1 MEKKLSA
8 INYSHVKRL
17 KDQILW
23 IMKKSLIVFCILF
36 LSTSSFAYS
45 QKLSLKLGEV
55 TLGQAFKAITEQTD
69 VNFFYSD
76 DELDANKLVI
86 ADFVNIDIVTAT
98 MQLVGSGYSV
108 QKDDENVILISPIK
122 DKQVYS
128 KSELLQTTVTGK
140 VIDDTGMPLPGA
152 SVLVKGTSVGVVTG
166 FDGDYSIVLPNGANT
181 LVFSFLGFITQE
193 VAIDNQTNINVTL
206 LTDTATLNEIVIVGY
221 GTQRKK
227 DIAGAISTVKGEE
240 LVLSSSPS
248 VGDVLRGKV
257 SGLQI
262 TQNSAQPGGGLDI
275 QIRGAGS
282 INASNDPL
290 VVVDGFPITEFQQ
303 PATGNRY
310 SGGTQSILNSF
321 NPNDIE
327 SISVLKDASATSI
340 YGARAAN
347 GVILITT
354 KKGVS
359 GKVQVDYSASY
370 SYQAY
375 NDSFDILSLQEWM
388 QLRNDAALENWKF
401 QNRVTPYAS
410 GNVSSRTLE
419 EAIANPVNGVA
430 FSRFYSDDQI
440 NNAGQGTNWL
450 DLVTRDGS
458 TQQHN
463 LSLRGGTESTKYY
476 LSGNLYQQD
485 GVLKNSAFDRASLR
499 FNLDQKLTDFLTVGM
514 NFTMSKINNENSQL
528 GGDRYENSGI
538 IRSALQY
545 GPHIQAIDEFGN
557 YPINPDNAQ
566 EPNPYSL
573 LTITDQG
580 VIDRTL
586 TNFFM
591 EVKPIKGLVA
601 RFQAGIDKGYTS
613 RNTYLP
619 RTTLWGALENGRATI
634 ANQKK
639 NDELFDF
646 TLNYSTIINNNH
658 SLNFLVG
665 YSRQKYHS
673 ESASSGNS
681 DFITDTFLWNNI
693 NAGAG
698 TKVLASTKYEE
709 NWVSYFGRINYVFKD
724 RYILTS
730 SIRRDGSSKFARNNQ
745 FAIFPSVA
753 LGWDIAG
760 EPFMKNLK
768 DNISQLKLRVGYGET
783 GNADISANAFAAYY
797 AQPAYLNPD
806 ESILI
811 GVLPSRLENPDLK
824 WETTKEINIGLDF
837 ELFKGILSG
846 SVEVYNKEISDLL
859 QEKLI
864 NSYHEINT
872 VWANIG
878 STQSK
883 GVEVTLNT
891 VNVDNENFKWK
902 STLTFSKFKDRW
914 KERAED
920 WKPTIYQ
927 SVDDPIRAQYSYL
940 SDGVMQIGE
949 LVPAQPELFPG
960 QIKVKDVNGFSRDG
974 SGNPIVDKNGR
985 FIATGEADGR
995 IDEADIVLLGSSDP
1009 DFIAGFSNTISYKN
1023 FELRF
1028 HFNGMFGREI
1038 IDQTDLALGVSA
1050 DGVWQNG
1057 RNALRTIYDRWT
1069 PENPTNSRPA
1079 SHYGYT
1085 QYSAGDFF
1093 LQDAWFIRLQNL
1105 SLAYSIPSKWMGK
1118 LINSASVRLDAQNL
1132 FLITPFKGVDPETT
1146 GYDSRLEGT
1155 DRDPSNLVA
1164 AYPNV
1169 KTYTIGLDLKF

>member
-1 MEKKLSA
+1 
-8 INYSHVKRL
+8 
-17 KDQILW
+17 
-23 IMKKSLIVFCILF
+23 MKKFTKLLSIESNELKFDLKMKLTLLLLVSLIQMNAN
-36 LSTSSFAYS
+36 TYSSNS
-45 QKLSLKLGEV
+45 KIS
-55 TLGQAFKAITEQTD
+55 FKIEEINTQ
-69 VNFFYSD
+69 
-76 DELDANKLVI
+76 
-86 ADFVNIDIVTAT
+86 
-98 MQLVGSGYSV
+98 
-108 QKDDENVILISPIK
+108 
-122 DKQVYS
+122 
-128 KSELLQTTVTGK
+128 QTTITGK
-140 VIDDTGMPLPGA
+140 ITDEAGIPLPGA
-152 SVLVKGTSVGVVTG
+152 SILVKGTTIGAVTT
-166 FDGDYSIVLPNGANT
+166 FDGDYSIAVLDGATT
-181 LVFSFLGFITQE
+181 LVFSYLGFVKQE
-193 VAIDNQTNINVTL
+193 IIINGRSIIDVVMLADNTSLDEV
-206 LTDTATLNEIVIVGY
+206 VVVGY

-227 DIAGAISTVKGEE
+227 DIAGAISTVKTEE

-248 VGDVLRGKV
+248 IGDVLRGKV

-282 INASNDPL
+282 INASNAPL
-290 VVVDGFPITEFQQ
+290 IVVDGFPITDFQQ
-303 PATGNRY
+303 PGTGNRY
-310 SGGTQSILNSF
+310 DGGTQSILNSF

-347 GVILITT
+347 GVILLTT
-354 KKGVS
+354 KKGAA
-359 GKVQVDYSASY
+359 GKVQVDYSSSY

-375 NDSFDILSLQEWM
+375 NDSFDILSLPEWM

-401 QNRVTPYAS
+401 LNRVTPYSS

-430 FSRFYSDDQI
+430 FTRFYSDAQI

-450 DLVTRDGS
+450 NLVTRDGS

-463 LSLRGGTESTKYY
+463 LSLKGGTESTKYY
-476 LSGNLYQQD
+476 LSGNLYKQD

-499 FNLDQKLTDFLTVGM
+499 FNLDQKINDYLNVGM
-514 NFTMSKINNENSQL
+514 NLTMSRINNQNSQL
-528 GGDRYENSGI
+528 GGGQYENSGL

-545 GPHIQAIDEFGN
+545 GPQIQAIDEFGN

-591 EVKPIKGLVA
+591 EIKPLPGLVA
-601 RFQAGIDKGYTS
+601 RLQAGIDQGYTS

-619 RTTLWGALENGRATI
+619 RTTLWGALENGKATI
-634 ANQKK
+634 ANEKK
-639 NDELFDF
+639 NDKLFDF
-646 TLNYSTIINNNH
+646 TLNYSKIINEDHNF
-658 SLNFLVG
+658 NFLIG
-665 YSRQKYHS
+665 YSRQTYKS

-681 DFITDTFLWNNI
+681 DFITDAFLWNNI

-698 TKVLASTKYEE
+698 TKVIASSKNED

-730 SIRRDGSSKFARNNQ
+730 TIRRDGSSVFSKNNR
-745 FAIFPSVA
+745 FAIFPSFAV
-753 LGWDIAG
+753 GWDIAG
-760 EPFMKNLK
+760 EPFIKNIS
-768 DNISQLKLRVGYGET
+768 DNISQLKIRVGYGET
-783 GNADISANAFAAYY
+783 GNADIGSNAFAAYY

-811 GVLPSRLENPDLK
+811 GVFPSRLENPDLK
-824 WETTKEINIGLDF
+824 WETTKETNIGLDF
-837 ELFKGILSG
+837 EFFKGRLSG

-859 QEKLI
+859 QLKPI
-864 NSYHEINT
+864 NSYNEINT

-878 STQSK
+878 STQSR
-883 GVEVTLNT
+883 GIELTLNT
-891 VNVDNENFKWK
+891 VNIDAENFKWN

-914 KERAED
+914 KERAAD
-920 WKPTIYQ
+920 WKPAIYQ
-927 SVDDPIRAQYSYL
+927 NVDDPIRAQYSYL

-949 LVPAQPELFPG
+949 VVPAQPELFPG

-974 SGNPIVDKNGR
+974 SGNPIVDENGR
-985 FIATGEADGR
+985 FIATGEPDGK

-1009 DFIAGFSNTISYKN
+1009 DFIAGFSNIISYKN
-1023 FELRF
+1023 FELRL
-1028 HFNGMFGREI
+1028 HFNGMFGRQI
-1038 IDQTDLALGVSA
+1038 IDPTDVALGVSA

-1069 PENPTNSRPA
+1069 PENPTNTRPA

-1085 QYSAGDFF
+1085 QYSSGDFF
-1093 LQDAWFIRLQNL
+1093 FQDAWFIRLQNL
-1105 SLAYSIPSKWMGK
+1105 SFAYKIPSKWIGK
-1118 LINSASVRLDAQNL
+1118 IIDRADIRLDAQNL
-1132 FLITPFKGVDPETT
+1132 FVITPYNGVDPETDA
-1146 GYDSRLEGT
+1146 Y
-1155 DRDPSNLVA
+1155 VA

-1169 KTYTIGLDLKF
+1169 KTYTIGIDLKF

>member
-1 MEKKLSA
+1 MKFDLKMKLTTMLWITALFGLHANGGYAQKTKVTLVVENVTVKSIIDEIESTTEFRFIYKTKDVDLQRKLSFQLNEEH
-8 INYSHVKRL
+8 IETVLTTLFRNTTTEYKVRGSHIVLKRGRVE
-17 KDQILW
+17 KR
-23 IMKKSLIVFCILF
+23 
-36 LSTSSFAYS
+36 FAVEPP
-45 QKLSLKLGEV
+45 KEV
-55 TLGQAFKAITEQTD
+55 MIEQEQDFTVSGTVTD
-69 VNFFYSD
+69 VD
-76 DELDANKLVI
+76 
-86 ADFVNIDIVTAT
+86 
-98 MQLVGSGYSV
+98 GS
-108 QKDDENVILISPIK
+108 
-122 DKQVYS
+122 
-128 KSELLQTTVTGK
+128 
-140 VIDDTGMPLPGA
+140 PLPGA
-152 SVLVKGTSVGVVTG
+152 SVVEKGTSNGTQTD
-166 FDGDYSIVLPNGANT
+166 FDGNFSIGLADGNAVL
-181 LVFSFLGFITQE
+181 VISYIGFATKE
-193 VAIDNQTNINVTL
+193 VAVAAQDRISISLEESTSGLDEV
-206 LTDTATLNEIVIVGY
+206 VVVGY

-227 DIAGAISTVKGEE
+227 DIAGAVSIVATED
-240 LVLSSSPS
+240 LVLSSSS
-248 VGDVLRGKV
+248 SIGDVLRGKV

-262 TQNSAQPGGGLDI
+262 VQNSAQPGGGLDI

-347 GVILITT
+347 GVILLTT
-354 KKGVS
+354 KKGAT
-359 GKVQVDYSASY
+359 GKVQVDYSTSY

-375 NDSFDILSLQEWM
+375 NDSYDILSLQEWM
-388 QLRNDAALENWKF
+388 RLRNDAASENWRF
-401 QNRVTPYAS
+401 QNRVSPYS
-410 GNVSSRTLE
+410 DKTLE

-440 NNAGQGTNWL
+440 NSAGRGTNWL

-463 LSLRGGTESTKYY
+463 LSLRGGSETTRYY
-476 LSGNLYQQD
+476 LSGNLYKQN
-485 GVLKNSAFDRASLR
+485 GILKNSAFDRASLR
-499 FNLDQKLTDFLTVGM
+499 FNLDQKLNNFLSVGM
-514 NFTMSKINNENSQL
+514 NFTMSRINNENSQL

-545 GPHIQAIDEFGN
+545 GPHIQPIDELGN
-557 YPINPDNAQ
+557 YPINPSNAQ

-573 LTITDQG
+573 LTITDEG

-591 EVKPIKGLVA
+591 EVKPLPGLVA
-601 RFQAGIDKGYTS
+601 RLQAGIDQGHTS

-619 RTTLWGALENGRATI
+619 RTTLYGALENGKATI

-646 TLNYSTIINNNH
+646 TLNYTKIINDDHNF
-658 SLNFLVG
+658 NFLVG
-665 YSRQKYHS
+665 YSRQKYRS

-681 DFITDTFLWNNI
+681 DFITDAFLWNNI

-698 TKVLASTKYEE
+698 TKVLSSSKYE
-709 NWVSYFGRINYVFKD
+709 NNLVSYFGRINYIFKE

-730 SIRRDGSSKFARNNQ
+730 TIRRDGSSVFSKNNR
-745 FAIFPSVA
+745 FAIFPSLAV
-753 LGWDIAG
+753 GWDIAG
-760 EPFMKNLK
+760 EPFMNGI
-768 DNISQLKLRVGYGET
+768 NNTVSQLKLRVGHGET
-783 GNADISANAFAAYY
+783 GNADIGSNAFAAYY

-811 GVLPSRLENPDLK
+811 GVFPSRLENPDLK
-824 WETTKEINIGLDF
+824 WETTKETNIGLDF
-837 ELFKGILSG
+837 ELFDQRLSG

-859 QEKLI
+859 QLKPI
-864 NSYHEINT
+864 NSYNEVNT

-891 VNVDNENFKWK
+891 VNVNTENFKWK
-902 STLTFSKFKDRW
+902 STLTYSKFEDRW
-914 KERAED
+914 KQRAED
-920 WKPTIYQ
+920 WKPAIYQ
-927 SVDDPIRAQYSYL
+927 DIGDPIRAQYSYL

-949 LVPAQPELFPG
+949 VVPAQPDLFPG
-960 QIKVKDVNGFSRDG
+960 QIKIKDVNGFSRDG
-974 SGNPIVDKNGR
+974 AGDPVVDENGR
-985 FIATGEADGR
+985 FIATGEPDGR

-1009 DFIAGFSNTISYKN
+1009 DFIAGFSNSISYRN
-1023 FELRF
+1023 FELNF
-1028 HFNGMFGREI
+1028 HFNGMFGRQI
-1038 IDQTDLALGVSA
+1038 ADATDLALGVSA
-1050 DGVWQNG
+1050 DGLWQNG
-1057 RNALRTIYDRWT
+1057 RNALRSIYDRWT
-1069 PENPTNSRPA
+1069 PDNPTNTRPA

-1093 LQDAWFIRLQNL
+1093 LQDAWFIRLQNV
-1105 SLAYSIPSKWMGK
+1105 SLAYNLPSKWLGK
-1118 LINSASVRLDAQNL
+1118 LINSATVRLDAQNL
-1132 FLITPFKGVDPETT
+1132 FLITPFDGVDPETT
-1146 GYDSRLEGT
+1146 GYDSRLAGT
-1155 DRDPSNLVA
+1155 DQNPSNLVG

-1169 KTYTIGLDLKF
+1169 KTYTIGIDLKF

>member
-1 MEKKLSA
+1 MKKL
-8 INYSHVKRL
+8 NKLLNQNLYGL
-17 KDQILW
+17 KFDLKMHLTTIF
-23 IMKKSLIVFCILF
+23 LIVSIFKM
-36 LSTSSFAYS
+36 SANTYVDNT
-45 QKLSLKLGEV
+45 KNSL
-55 TLGQAFKAITEQTD
+55 
-69 VNFFYSD
+69 
-76 DELDANKLVI
+76 ELLN
-86 ADFVNIDIVTAT
+86 VNIEKVLTPIQV
-98 MQLVGSGYSV
+98 QSEISGTVY
-108 QKDDENVILISPIK
+108 DEMN
-122 DKQVYS
+122 Q
-128 KSELLQTTVTGK
+128 
-140 VIDDTGMPLPGA
+140 PLPGA
-152 SVLVKGTSVGVVTG
+152 SVLVKGTTTGTVTS
-166 FDGDYSIVLPNGANT
+166 FNGDYKLIVPKGATT
-181 LVFSFLGFITQE
+181 LVISYTGYVTQE
-193 VAIDNQTNINVTL
+193 VLINNRSIIDIKMSLDL
-206 LTDTATLNEIVIVGY
+206 LSLDEVVVVGY
-221 GTQRKK
+221 GTQRRK
-227 DIAGAISTVKGEE
+227 DIAGAISTVKSEE

-248 VGDVLRGKV
+248 IGDVLRGKV

-290 VVVDGFPITEFQQ
+290 IVVDGFPITNFQQ
-303 PATGNRY
+303 PGTGNRY
-310 SGGTQSILNSF
+310 DGGTQSVLNSF

-327 SISVLKDASATSI
+327 SVSVLKDASATSI
-340 YGARAAN
+340 YGSRAAN

-354 KKGVS
+354 KKGAE
-359 GKVQVDYSASY
+359 GKVQVDYSSSY
-370 SYQAY
+370 SFQAY
-375 NDSFDILSLQEWM
+375 NDSFDVLSLQEWM

-401 QNRVTPYAS
+401 QNRVTPYSS

-440 NNAGQGTNWL
+440 YNAGQGTNWL

-463 LSLRGGTESTKYY
+463 LSLKGGTESTKYY
-476 LSGNLYQQD
+476 LSGNLYKQD

-499 FNLDQKLTDFLTVGM
+499 FNLDQKVNNYLSVGM
-514 NFTMSKINNENSQL
+514 NLTTSRINNENSQL
-528 GGDRYENSGI
+528 GGDQYENSGI

-591 EVKPIKGLVA
+591 EIKPLTGLVA
-601 RFQAGIDKGYTS
+601 RLQAGIDQGYTS

-619 RTTLWGALENGRATI
+619 RTTLWGALENGKATI

-646 TLNYSTIINNNH
+646 TLNYSRLINNAHN
-658 SLNFLVG
+658 LNFLVG
-665 YSRQKYHS
+665 YSKQKYRS

-681 DFITDTFLWNNI
+681 DFITDAFLWNNI

-698 TKVLASTKYEE
+698 TKVIASSKNED
-709 NWVSYFGRINYVFKD
+709 NLISYFGRINYVFKE
-724 RYILTS
+724 RYILTTT
-730 SIRRDGSSKFARNNQ
+730 IRRDGSSVFSRNNR
-745 FAIFPSVA
+745 FAIFPSAAV
-753 LGWDIAG
+753 GWDIAG
-760 EPFMKNLK
+760 EPFMKNLS
-768 DNISQLKLRVGYGET
+768 DNISQLKIRVGYGET
-783 GNADISANAFAAYY
+783 GNADIGSNAFAAYY

-811 GVLPSRLENPDLK
+811 GVFPSRLENPDLK
-824 WETTKEINIGLDF
+824 WETTKETNIGVDF
-837 ELFKGILSG
+837 ELLKGKLSG

-859 QEKLI
+859 QLKPI
-864 NSYHEINT
+864 NSYHEVNT

-878 STQSK
+878 STQSR
-883 GVEVTLNT
+883 GIEVTLNS
-891 VNVDNENFKWK
+891 VNVDTENFKWK

-914 KERAED
+914 KERSAD
-920 WKPTIYQ
+920 WKPAIYQ
-927 SVDDPIRAQYSYL
+927 NSDDPIRAQYSYL
-940 SDGVMQIGE
+940 SDGIMQIGE
-949 LVPAQPELFPG
+949 VVPAQPELFPG
-960 QIKVKDVNGFSRDG
+960 QIKIKDVNGYTRDG
-974 SGNPIVDKNGR
+974 SGNPVVDENGR
-985 FIATGEADGR
+985 FIATGEPDGK

-1009 DFIAGFSNTISYKN
+1009 DFIAGFSNSISYKN
-1023 FELRF
+1023 FELNF
-1028 HFNGMFGREI
+1028 HFNGMFGRQI
-1038 IDQTDLALGVSA
+1038 VDQTNSALGVSA

-1069 PENPTNSRPA
+1069 PENPTNTRPA

-1085 QYSAGDFF
+1085 QYSSGDFF

-1105 SLAYSIPSKWMGK
+1105 SLAYNVPSKWIGK
-1118 LINSASVRLDAQNL
+1118 LIDSAKIRIDAQNL
-1132 FLITPFKGVDPETT
+1132 FVITPYNGVDPETDA
-1146 GYDSRLEGT
+1146 Y
-1155 DRDPSNLVA
+1155 VA
-1164 AYPNV
+1164 AYPNI
-1169 KTYTIGLDLKF
+1169 KTYTIGIDIKF

>member
-1 MEKKLSA
+1 M
-8 INYSHVKRL
+8 
-17 KDQILW
+17 
-23 IMKKSLIVFCILF
+23 
-36 LSTSSFAYS
+36 STSAFAFS
-45 QKLSLKLGEV
+45 QKISLELGEV
-55 TLGQAFKAITEQTD
+55 TIGQALKSITAKTKI
-69 VNFFYSD
+69 NFFYSD
-76 DELDANKLVI
+76 VELDINKK
-86 ADFVNIDIVTAT
+86 VNVNYKNVELLTVVKN
-98 MQLVGSGYSV
+98 LVGSAYDV
-108 QKDDENVILISPIK
+108 QNDEENVILIFPANSALKKNAIGDHPMQIAIK
-122 DKQVYS
+122 
-128 KSELLQTTVTGK
+128 GK
-140 VIDDTGMPLPGA
+140 VTDASGMALPGTT
-152 SVLVKGTSVGVVTG
+152 VLVKGTSVGAVTD
-166 FDGDYSIVLPNGANT
+166 FDGDFSIMMPNNSTT
-181 LVFSFLGFITQE
+181 LVFSYVGFISQE
-193 VAIDNQTNINVTL
+193 VIVGDRTTIEVVLETDN
-206 LTDTATLNEIVIVGY
+206 ATLEEIVIVGY

-227 DIAGAISTVKGEE
+227 DIAGAISTVKADE

-262 TQNSAQPGGGLDI
+262 TQNSAQPGGGLNI

-327 SISVLKDASATSI
+327 TISVLKDASATSI

-354 KKGVS
+354 KKGVA
-359 GKVQVDYSASY
+359 GKVQVDFSSSY

-375 NDSFDILSLQEWM
+375 NDSFDILSLGEWM

-401 QNRVTPYAS
+401 QNRVTPYSS
-410 GNVSSRTLE
+410 GNITSRTLE

-430 FSRFYSDDQI
+430 FKRFYSDAQI

-458 TQQHN
+458 TRQYN
-463 LSLRGGTESTKYY
+463 LSLRGGTQSTKYY
-476 LSGNLYQQD
+476 LSGNMYQQD
-485 GVLKNSAFDRASLR
+485 GVLKNSAFDRSSLR
-499 FNLDQKLTDFLTVGM
+499 FNLDQKLNNFLSMGM
-514 NFTMSKINNENSQL
+514 NFTMSRINNENSQL

-557 YPINPDNAQ
+557 YPINPDNSQ

-591 EVKPIKGLVA
+591 EAKPFPGLTA
-601 RFQAGIDKGYTS
+601 RAQIGIDQGYTS

-619 RTTLWGALENGRATI
+619 RTTLYGALENGKASI

-646 TLNYSTIINNNH
+646 TLNYATIIRDDHNF
-658 SLNFLVG
+658 NFLVG
-665 YSRQKYHS
+665 YSRQKYRS

-681 DFITDTFLWNNI
+681 DFITDAFLWNNI

-698 TKVLASTKYEE
+698 TKTLGSSKYES
-709 NWVSYFGRINYVFKD
+709 NLVSYFGRFNYVYKD

-730 SIRRDGSSKFARNNQ
+730 TIRRDGSSVFSKNNRFAL
-745 FAIFPSVA
+745 FPSLAV
-753 LGWDIAG
+753 GWDVAG
-760 EPFMKNLK
+760 EPFMENLN
-768 DNISQLKLRVGYGET
+768 DNISQLKLRIGYGQT
-783 GNADISANAFAAYY
+783 GNADIGSNAYAAYY
-797 AQPAYLNPD
+797 AQPGYLNPD

-811 GVLPSRLENPDLK
+811 GVFPSRLENPDLK
-824 WETTKEINIGLDF
+824 WETTKETNIGLDF
-837 ELFKGILSG
+837 ELFKSRISG
-846 SVEVYNKEISDLL
+846 SVEVYYKEISDLL
-859 QEKLI
+859 QLKPI
-864 NSYHEINT
+864 NSYNEINT

-878 STQSK
+878 STQSR

-891 VNVDNENFKWK
+891 VNIDNDDFKWY
-902 STLTFSKFKDRW
+902 STVTFSKFKDRW
-914 KERAED
+914 KERAGD
-920 WKPTIYQ
+920 WKPAIYQ
-927 SVDDPIRAQYSYL
+927 KANDPIRARYSYL
-940 SDGVMQIGE
+940 SDGIMQIGE
-949 LVPAQPELFPG
+949 TVPAQPELFPG
-960 QIKVKDVNGFSRDG
+960 QIKVKDVNGFSRDSAG
-974 SGNPIVDKNGR
+974 DPIVDESGR
-985 FIATGEADGR
+985 FIPTGQPDGR

-1009 DFIAGFSNTISYKN
+1009 DFIAGFSNTIKYKN

-1057 RNALRTIYDRWT
+1057 RNALRAIYDRWT
-1069 PENPTNSRPA
+1069 PENPSNTRPA

-1093 LQDAWFIRLQNL
+1093 LQDAWFVRLQNV
-1105 SLAYSIPSKWMGK
+1105 SFAYNLPSKWFGK
-1118 LINSASVRLDAQNL
+1118 AVNTATIRLDAQNL
-1132 FLITPFKGVDPETT
+1132 FLITPFKGVDPETV
-1146 GYDSRLEGT
+1146 GYDSRLEGS

-1169 KTYTIGLDLKF
+1169 KTYTVGIDLKF